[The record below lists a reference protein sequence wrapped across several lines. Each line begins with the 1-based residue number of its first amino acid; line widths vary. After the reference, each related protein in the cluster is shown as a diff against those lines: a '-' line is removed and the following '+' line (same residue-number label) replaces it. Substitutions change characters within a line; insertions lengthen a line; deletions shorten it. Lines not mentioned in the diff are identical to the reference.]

1 MFFSESKASYLG
13 TIPNYPCRLFPSPFN
28 NTQSQLLRNFENIFE
43 KKENTGKQHFLLLP
57 QYFLLNERRNGF
69 NMGQTCYLLTKIHAG
84 SRKTS
89 LLLHKLLPKL
99 SEGRSHVS
107 TILPFH

>member
-1 MFFSESKASYLG
+1 MFFSESKASCLG
-13 TIPNYPCRLFPSPFN
+13 TIPNYPFRLFPSPFN
-28 NTQSQLLRNFENIFE
+28 NT
-43 KKENTGKQHFLLLP
+43 QHFLLLP